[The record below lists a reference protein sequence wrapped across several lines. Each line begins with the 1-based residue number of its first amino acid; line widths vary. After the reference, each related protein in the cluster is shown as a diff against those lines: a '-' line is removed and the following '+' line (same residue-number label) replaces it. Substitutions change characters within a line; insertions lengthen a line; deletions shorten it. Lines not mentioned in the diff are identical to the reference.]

1 MYLALYAR
9 RAWVIFD
16 HPYNADSA
24 RIHRMQS
31 RVDATRGLSVMRGR
45 IAECIEEGL
54 RGDHHD

>member
-1 MYLALYAR
+1 
-9 RAWVIFD
+9 VIFD